1 MFRKLVAITMLVA
14 FVAMSTSGLLM
25 FFIDRPSFTVQM
37 HPVHKLFGLLSVVT
51 ALGHIGLNVSSL
63 KTYLKTRSV
72 AIVCGALIASLV
84 GLYALA
90 LSRPLS
96 SEQAAA
102 LDAFAKKLEQ
112 EGH

>member
-1 MFRKLVAITMLVA
+1 MFRKFIAIIMLIS

-25 FFIDRPSFTVQM
+25 FFVDRPSFTVQM
-37 HPVHKLFGLLSVVT
+37 HPVHKLFGLLLVVT
-51 ALGHIGLNVSSL
+51 ALGHIGLNARSL

-72 AIVCGALIASLV
+72 AIACSALIASLV
-84 GLYALA
+84 VLYAFA

-102 LDAFAKKLEQ
+102 LDAVAKKLE
-112 EGH
+112 